1 MISFDLI
8 KEAVVVGIILIVTG
22 YIASFLV
29 KNIMPNPIANEHREA
44 CKVWNKYHSM
54 EISLFFA
61 GVIAHIGLELVGM
74 NKWYCQ
80 NGVACLT

>member
-1 MISFDLI
+1 
-8 KEAVVVGIILIVTG
+8 
-22 YIASFLV
+22 
-29 KNIMPNPIANEHREA
+29 MPNPIANEHREA

-54 EISLFFA
+54 EISLFLA

-80 NGVACLT
+80 NGVACLN